1 MGLLAVTAWC
11 QWTNARGGFA
21 LVGVSGDNTFS
32 VGNVG
37 TLAEAWRGSGLS
49 SVLDTPT
56 ILDNRVYTGTG
67 VYNASGTTNCTGT
80 PKVCQPLWAIP
91 PFVNGEPGGPTLE
104 VSQTHFLSP
113 MMPTSSGGG
122 TLSAS
127 DRTGT
132 SNCSGVP
139 VACQP
144 LATFRTDG
152 FPLTNGPSVSG
163 AVSPV
168 LSGTSLYAR
177 GAYGMFAFD
186 QSLSTNCALTPKICP
201 PLWAGDVGT
210 PTYNSAWTNPI
221 SDGVVFTATAEKVFA
236 FDAAGVTNCGGTPKV
251 CQPLWTAA
259 MPVGSDLP
267 GGIAGT
273 AVNNGKVYVPALEG
287 VMVFD
292 AHGTAGCSGLPVVCV
307 PLATLKFG
315 SAAAIYGGITIANGA
330 GFVGTRDGL
339 FAFDSELNAGCSGV
353 PLACTPLLH
362 TLAGTWVS
370 SPAVVLGSVYVQSN
384 TKLVALRLPM

>member
-1 MGLLAVTAWC
+1 M
-11 QWTNARGGFA
+11 
-21 LVGVSGDNTFS
+21 
-32 VGNVG
+32 
-37 TLAEAWRGSGLS
+37 
-49 SVLDTPT
+49 
-56 ILDNRVYTGTG
+56 
-67 VYNASGTTNCTGT
+67 
-80 PKVCQPLWAIP
+80 
-91 PFVNGEPGGPTLE
+91 
-104 VSQTHFLSP
+104 
-113 MMPTSSGGG
+113 
-122 TLSAS
+122 
-127 DRTGT
+127 
-132 SNCSGVP
+132 
-139 VACQP
+139 
-144 LATFRTDG
+144 
-152 FPLTNGPSVSG
+152 
-163 AVSPV
+163 

-186 QSLSTNCALTPKICP
+186 QSLSTNCAGTPKVCTPLWGNTSIAPFGSIGISGSRVYVQGGAYAPAGLVGGLYAFATDGGTQCSAVPKICP

-210 PTYNSAWTNPI
+210 PTYNSVWTHPM